1 MKRLI
6 VGTDDNAARIY
17 HQRGK
22 RKLTLINEVIEL
34 ASKFIEID
42 SVKEFIESNL
52 TDYLFN
58 RMIANEPN
66 KAIISR
72 SNYFL
77 MYSVPEARFN
87 ALNEELR
94 GFKDIEMN
102 ANFSNYDL
110 KKDFGIYIQG
120 DESIRKYR
128 LLIELIELVEKLPRN
143 TCNRMLLANAF
154 WGFVTYSN
162 DSLCI
167 NSYNLRNL

>member
-1 MKRLI
+1 MKRLL
-6 VGTDDNAARIY
+6 VGNDATASSIY

-22 RKLTLINEVIEL
+22 RKLTLINEAVDL
-34 ASKFIEID
+34 ASKFITID
-42 SVKEFIESNL
+42 SVQEFIESNL

-72 SNYFL
+72 SNWFL
-77 MYSVPEARFN
+77 MYSVPESRFN

-102 ANFSNYDL
+102 AAFSNYDL
-110 KKDFGIYIQG
+110 KKDFGIYLKG

-167 NSYNLRNL
+167 NSYNIKNL

>member
-6 VGTDDNAARIY
+6 VGTDDNASRIY

-22 RKLTLINEVIEL
+22 RKLTLINEAVEL
-34 ASKFIEID
+34 ASKFITID
-42 SVKEFIESNL
+42 SIQEFIESNL
-52 TDYLFN
+52 TDYLFKE
-58 RMIANEPN
+58 MVKDEPN

-72 SNYFL
+72 SNWFL
-77 MYSVPEARFN
+77 MYSVPEDRFN

-102 ANFSNYDL
+102 AAFSNYDL
-110 KKDFGIYIQG
+110 KVDFGIYIQG

-154 WGFVTYSN
+154 FGHITYSN
-162 DSLCI
+162 DSLGM
-167 NSYNLRNL
+167 NSYNLRRL

>member
-6 VGTDDNAARIY
+6 VGTDDNSARVY

-22 RKLTLINEVIEL
+22 RKLTLINEAVEL
-34 ASKFIEID
+34 ASKFIKID
-42 SVKEFIESNL
+42 SVQEFIESNL
-52 TDYLFN
+52 SDYLFN
-58 RMIANEPN
+58 EMVKDEPN

-72 SNYFL
+72 SNWFL
-77 MYSVPEARFN
+77 MYSVPESRLN

-102 ANFSNYDL
+102 AAFTNYDL

-128 LLIELIELVEKLPRN
+128 LLIELIELVEKTPRSI
-143 TCNRMLLANAF
+143 CNRLLLSNAF
-154 WGFVTYSN
+154 GGFLTYSN
-162 DSLCI
+162 DSLSI